1 MQTISSKKETT
12 PIAEC
17 IRVSYTSFMARK
29 VGLTLSDLLSHLS
42 YAQARK
48 LLGPR
53 GQALLRKGGSSDID
67 IDAQVRMDRH
77 SFMLNLG
84 ESVATLRLSDAASG
98 RIQFSCTTCTQPCE
112 HVGAALSL
120 ILEEKLSLGLA
131 AAPHE
136 TVPLE
141 MLSESELIKRALA
154 DRAERARTERMSL
167 APLDGKGFWSDYAV
181 TSGLSG
187 KTYRVALRGWERGE
201 SYCSCPDFK
210 TNTLGTCK
218 HLLFALARMKRR
230 LPRGK
235 MPRPYKRKRI
245 TLHVRYGEE
254 AELKLLL
261 PDGLPRDAED
271 LAAPLRDI
279 PINDIPD
286 LMNRIR
292 QLERLGHPVHIY
304 PDAEEMTNALLTRQ
318 RLDATVAAV
327 RTDPRTHPLRKE
339 LLKVEL
345 LPYQLDGV
353 AFAAGAGR
361 ALIAD
366 DMGLGKTL
374 QGIGTAELLARETGI
389 SRVLVICP
397 ASVKAQW
404 VMEIERA
411 TERTCQIVTGS
422 LRERPARYR
431 SGTFYTIANYEQ
443 VLRDFL
449 SIEAVPWD
457 LIILDEGQR
466 IKNWQA
472 RTAQVIK
479 SLRSPFALV
488 LTGTPLEN
496 RLDELYSVVQ
506 FINNR
511 QLGPAFRFFHAH
523 RMADEKG
530 RVLGYRNLDDLRRRL
545 APILL
550 RRTRDMVLKQL
561 PPRTTEILRIE
572 PSAEQL
578 ELHNGHKQTIIS
590 ILSKRYISEMD
601 LLRLQKALLMCRMAA
616 DSTFLLDKEPPGYS
630 TKLEELDSLLERLT
644 AEAGR
649 KILLFS
655 EWTTMLDLIE
665 PFLSKRGAGFV
676 RLDGSVPQVK
686 RQGLVNS
693 FQRDPGCVA
702 FLATNAGATGLNLQA
717 ADTVINV
724 DLPWNPAVLEQRI
737 ARAHRMG
744 QRRHVHVY
752 LLVTEGTIE
761 EGMLATLSAKADL
774 ALAVL
779 DQSSEKTEVALTRNI
794 EELKRKL
801 EVLVGVKPPAP
812 VDQSEKFRVESE
824 AARRQ
829 RRESVALAGGELL
842 AAAFAFVRQA
852 MEGGGAAMPGESTQ
866 ALKSIL
872 SECMERAE
880 DGGWKMTVR
889 FRDDAAIEALAGVLA
904 GISARTPGRPNA
916 Q

>member
-1 MQTISSKKETT
+1 
-12 PIAEC
+12 
-17 IRVSYTSFMARK
+17 MAWK
-29 VGLTLSDLLSHLS
+29 VRLSLPDVLSHLS

-53 GQALLRKGGSSDID
+53 GQVLLRRGGSSDID
-67 IDAQVRMDRH
+67 IDGQVRMDRN
-77 SFMLNLG
+77 SFALDLG
-84 ESVATLRLSDAASG
+84 EAVATLRLSDAASG
-98 RIQFSCTTCTQPCE
+98 RIQFSCTACAQPCE

-131 AAPHE
+131 AAPRE

-141 MLSESELIKRALA
+141 MLSESQLIERALA
-154 DRAERARTERMSL
+154 DRTERARTERMAL
-167 APLDGKGFWSDYAV
+167 APLDGKGVWSDYAV

-218 HLLFALARMKRR
+218 HLLFVMARVKRK

-235 MPRPYKRKRI
+235 MPRPYRRTRI
-245 TLHVRYGEE
+245 TLHVRYGDE
-254 AELKLLL
+254 AELRLLL
-261 PDGLPRDAED
+261 PDGLPRDAEA
-271 LAAPLRDI
+271 LAAPLRDR
-279 PINDIPD
+279 PIHDIPD
-286 LMNRIR
+286 LMKRIR
-292 QLERLGHPVHIY
+292 QLERLGHPVHVY

-327 RTDPRTHPLRKE
+327 RADPRTHPLRKR

-345 LPYQLDGV
+345 LPYQLDGI
-353 AFAAGAGR
+353 AFAAAAGR

-404 VMEIERA
+404 VLEIQRA
-411 TERTCQIVTGS
+411 TERTCQIVTGP
-422 LRERPARYR
+422 LRERPAQYR
-431 SGTFYTIANYEQ
+431 SGAFYTIANYEQ

-530 RVLGYRNLDDLRRRL
+530 RVLGYRNLDELRRRL

-550 RRTRDMVLKQL
+550 RRTREMVLTQL

-572 PSAEQL
+572 PSEEQL
-578 ELHNGHKQTIIS
+578 ELHNGHKQTIVS

-616 DSTFLLDKEPPGYS
+616 DSTFLLDKEPPGHS

-649 KILLFS
+649 KIILFS

-665 PFLSKRGAGFV
+665 PILSRRGAGFV
-676 RLDGSVPQVK
+676 RLDGSVAQVK

-761 EGMLATLSAKADL
+761 EGMLATLSAKKDL
-774 ALAVL
+774 ALAAL
-779 DQSSEKTEVALTRNI
+779 DPSSEKTEVALTGNI
-794 EELKRKL
+794 DELKRKL

-812 VDQSEKFRVESE
+812 VDQSEKLRLETE

-852 MEGGGAAMPGESTQ
+852 IEGGGAAAPAEPTR

-880 DGGWKMTVR
+880 GGGWTMTVR
-889 FRDDAAIEALAGVLA
+889 FPDDAAIEALAGALA
-904 GISARTPGRPNA
+904 AISARTPGRPTGP
-916 Q
+916 

>member
-1 MQTISSKKETT
+1 
-12 PIAEC
+12 
-17 IRVSYTSFMARK
+17 MARK
-29 VGLTLSDLLSHLS
+29 TRLSLPDVLSHLS

-53 GQALLRKGGSSDID
+53 GQALLRKGGASAID

-77 SFMLNLG
+77 RFTLDLG
-84 ESVATLRLSDAASG
+84 EAVATLRLDDAANG
-98 RIQFSCTTCTQPCE
+98 RIQFSCTACATPCE

-131 AAPHE
+131 AAPRE
-136 TVPLE
+136 SIPLE
-141 MLSESELIKRALA
+141 MLSESALVERALA
-154 DRAERARTERMSL
+154 DRAERARSEKMTL
-167 APLDGKGFWSDYAV
+167 APLDGKGTWSDYSV

-218 HLLFALARMKRR
+218 HLVFALAAVKRR
-230 LPRGK
+230 LPRGR
-235 MPRPYKRKRI
+235 MPRPYRRARI
-245 TLHVRYGEE
+245 ALHVRYGEE
-254 AELKLLL
+254 AELRLLL
-261 PDGLPRDAED
+261 PEGLPHDAEVV
-271 LAAPLRDI
+271 AAPLRDK
-279 PINDIPD
+279 PISNLAD
-286 LMNRIR
+286 LMKRMR
-292 QLERLGHPVHIY
+292 QLERLGHPVHVY
-304 PDAEEMTNALLTRQ
+304 PDAEEMTNALLTRE
-318 RLDATVAAV
+318 RLDATVTAI
-327 RTDPRTHPLRKE
+327 RRDPRTHPLRKE
-339 LLKVEL
+339 LMKVEL
-345 LPYQLDGV
+345 LPYQLDGI
-353 AFAAGAGR
+353 AFAVSAGR

-389 SRVLVICP
+389 SRVLVISP

-404 VMEIERA
+404 VLEIERA
-411 TERTCQIVTGS
+411 TERTCQIVTGP
-422 LRERPARYR
+422 LRERPVQYR
-431 SGTFYTIANYEQ
+431 SGAFYTIANYEQ

-449 SIEAVPWD
+449 SIEQVAWD

-472 RTAQVIK
+472 KTAQVVK

-506 FINNR
+506 FIDNR
-511 QLGPAFRFFHAH
+511 QLGPAFRFFHRH
-523 RMADEKG
+523 RTVDEKG
-530 RVLGYRNLDDLRRRL
+530 RVLGYKNLDELRRHL

-561 PPRTTEILRIE
+561 PRRTTEILRIE
-572 PSAEQL
+572 PSEEQV
-578 ELHNGHKQTIIS
+578 ELHNAHKKTIVS

-649 KILLFS
+649 KIILFS

-665 PFLSKRGAGFV
+665 PILSKRGAGYV

-693 FQRDPGCVA
+693 FQRDPRCVA
-702 FLATNAGATGLNLQA
+702 FLSTNAGATGLNLQA

-761 EGMLATLSAKADL
+761 EGMLDTLAAKQDL
-774 ALAVL
+774 ALAAL
-779 DQSSEKTEVALTRNI
+779 DPSSEKTEVALTGNI
-794 EELKRKL
+794 DELKRKL
-801 EVLVGVKPPAP
+801 EVLVGLKPPAP
-812 VDQSEKFRVESE
+812 VDESEKLRVESE
-824 AARRQ
+824 AARQQ
-829 RRESVALAGGELL
+829 RRERVAVAGGELL
-842 AAAFAFVRQA
+842 TAAFSFVRQA
-852 MEGGGAAMPGESTQ
+852 MGGEGAAEPETSTQ
-866 ALKSIL
+866 ALKSVL

-880 DGGWKMTVR
+880 DGGWRMTVR
-889 FRDDAAIEALAGVLA
+889 FRDDSAIEALADVLA
-904 GISARTPGRPNA
+904 RISARSPGGVKA

>member
-1 MQTISSKKETT
+1 
-12 PIAEC
+12 
-17 IRVSYTSFMARK
+17 MAR
-29 VGLTLSDLLSHLS
+29 TTRLSLPDVLSHLT
-42 YAQARK
+42 YARARK

-53 GQALLRKGGSSDID
+53 GQTLLRRGGAFAID
-67 IDAQVRMDRH
+67 IGSQVRMDRR
-77 SFMLNLG
+77 SFSLDLG
-84 ESVATLRLSDAASG
+84 DALVTLRLSDAADG
-98 RIQFSCTTCTQPCE
+98 RIQYSCTACGEPCE
-112 HVGAALSL
+112 HVGAAFSL

-131 AAPHE
+131 AAPRE
-136 TVPLE
+136 SVPLE
-141 MLSESELIKRALA
+141 MLSESELVDRALA
-154 DRAERARTERMSL
+154 DRAERARTERMKL
-167 APLDGKGFWSDYAV
+167 ANLDGKGIWSDYSV

-218 HLLFALARMKRR
+218 HLMFVAAAVRR
-230 LPRGK
+230 KLPRAK
-235 MPRPYKRKRI
+235 MPRPYRRTRI
-245 TLHVRYGEE
+245 TLHVRYGDE
-254 AELKLLL
+254 AELRLLL
-261 PDGLPRDAED
+261 PDGLPADAEAV
-271 LAAPLRDI
+271 AAPLRDK
-279 PINDIPD
+279 PIADIDD
-286 LMNRIR
+286 LVKRIR
-292 QLERLGHPVHIY
+292 RLERLGHPVHIY
-304 PDAEEMTNALLTRQ
+304 PDAEEMTNAQLTRQ
-318 RLDATVAAV
+318 RLDATVSAV
-327 RTDPRTHPLRKE
+327 RADPRAHPLRRR

-345 LPYQLDGV
+345 LPYQLDGI

-389 SRVLVICP
+389 SRVLVVCP

-404 VMEIERA
+404 LLEIQRA
-411 TERTCQIVTGS
+411 TERTCQIVTGP
-422 LRERPARYR
+422 LRERPALYR
-431 SGTFYTIANYEQ
+431 SGAFYTIANYEQ

-449 SIEAVPWD
+449 SIEIVPWD

-472 RTAQVIK
+472 KTAQVIK

-511 QLGPAFRFFHAH
+511 QLGPAFRFFHRH
-523 RMADEKG
+523 RAVDEKG
-530 RVLGYRNLDDLRRRL
+530 RVLGYRNLDELRRHL
-545 APILL
+545 APVLI
-550 RRTRDMVLKQL
+550 RRTRDMVLRQL

-572 PSAEQL
+572 PSQEQL
-578 ELHNGHKQTIIS
+578 DLHNAHKKTIVS

-630 TKLEELDSLLERLT
+630 TKLEELSSLLERLT
-644 AEAGR
+644 AEKGR
-649 KILLFS
+649 KIILFS

-665 PFLSKRGAGFV
+665 PILSKSGADFV

-686 RQGLVNS
+686 RQGLVNT
-693 FQRDPGCVA
+693 FQQDPRCVA

-724 DLPWNPAVLEQRI
+724 DLPWNPAILEQRI

-761 EGMLATLSAKADL
+761 EGMLGTLSAKRDL
-774 ALAVL
+774 ALAAL
-779 DQSSEKTEVALTRNI
+779 DPSSEKTEVALTGNI

-812 VDQSEKFRVESE
+812 LDESEKVRVEAE
-824 AARRQ
+824 ARKQ
-829 RRESVALAGGELL
+829 RRESVALAGGELM

-852 MEGGGAAMPGESTQ
+852 MEGRDNAASLESTE
-866 ALKSIL
+866 ALKGIL
-872 SECMERAE
+872 SECMEKAE

-889 FRDDAAIEALAGVLA
+889 FRDDSAIEALAGVLA
-904 GISARTPGRPNA
+904 GISARSPGHVKA

>member
-1 MQTISSKKETT
+1 
-12 PIAEC
+12 
-17 IRVSYTSFMARK
+17 MARK
-29 VGLTLSDLLSHLS
+29 VRLSLPDVLSHLG

-53 GQALLRKGGSSDID
+53 GQVLLRRGGSSDID
-67 IDAQVRMDRH
+67 IDAQVRMDRT
-77 SFMLNLG
+77 SFALDLG
-84 ESVATLRLSDAASG
+84 DAVATLRLSDAASG
-98 RIQFSCTTCTQPCE
+98 RIQFSCTACAQPCE

-131 AAPHE
+131 AAPRE

-141 MLSESELIKRALA
+141 MLSESQLIERALA
-154 DRAERARTERMSL
+154 DRTERARTERMAL
-167 APLDGKGFWSDYAV
+167 APLDGKGVWSDYAV

-218 HLLFALARMKRR
+218 HLLFAMARVKRR
-230 LPRGK
+230 LPHGK
-235 MPRPYKRKRI
+235 MPRPYRRTRI
-245 TLHVRYGEE
+245 TLHVRYGDET
-254 AELKLLL
+254 ELRLLL
-261 PDGLPRDAED
+261 PDGLPPDAD
-271 LAAPLRDI
+271 AMAAPLRDR
-279 PINDIPD
+279 PIHDIPD
-286 LMNRIR
+286 LMKRIR
-292 QLERLGHPVHIY
+292 QLERLGHPVHVY
-304 PDAEEMTNALLTRQ
+304 PDAEEMMNALLTRQ
-318 RLDATVAAV
+318 RLDATVTAV
-327 RTDPRTHPLRKE
+327 RADPRAHPLRKD

-345 LPYQLDGV
+345 LPYQLDGI

-374 QGIGTAELLARETGI
+374 QGIGTAELLAREKGI

-404 VMEIERA
+404 VLEIERA
-411 TERTCQIVTGS
+411 TERTCQIVIGP
-422 LRERPARYR
+422 LRERPALYR
-431 SGTFYTIANYEQ
+431 SGAFYTIANYEQ

-530 RVLGYRNLDDLRRRL
+530 RVLGYRNLDELRRRL

-550 RRTRDMVLKQL
+550 RRTREMVLTQL

-572 PSAEQL
+572 PSEEQL
-578 ELHNGHKQTIIS
+578 ELHNGHKQTIVS

-644 AEAGR
+644 AEVGR
-649 KILLFS
+649 KIILFS

-665 PFLSKRGAGFV
+665 PILSRRGAGFV
-676 RLDGSVPQVK
+676 RPDGSVPQVK
-686 RQGLVNS
+686 RQGLVNR
-693 FQRDPGCVA
+693 FQRDAGCVA

-761 EGMLATLSAKADL
+761 EGMLATLSAKKDL
-774 ALAVL
+774 ALAAL
-779 DQSSEKTEVALTRNI
+779 DPSSEKTEVALTGNI
-794 EELKRKL
+794 DELKRKL

-812 VDQSEKFRVESE
+812 VDQSEKLRLETE

-842 AAAFAFVRQA
+842 TAAFAFVRQA
-852 MEGGGAAMPGESTQ
+852 MEGGGAAAPAESTQ

-880 DGGWKMTVR
+880 GGGWRMTVR
-889 FRDDAAIEALAGVLA
+889 FPDDAAIEALAGA
-904 GISARTPGRPNA
+904 FAAISARTPSHPAGP
-916 Q
+916 